1 MSLPLSIGPINPR
14 CRNTFPHQL
23 DQRFRNTVLEKFKS
37 HISLATL
44 GVHLE
49 HLVVFKPSSMSL
61 SMSSMSRLGGVLF
74 LHLDDLLVGLAAQ
87 QAVHQVDG
95 EGEDHG
101 LVLLGADAVQSL
113 KEGKSTSYTLSKIK
127 NEDHMTLSKLL
138 HSLGRSTCRY
148 RR

>member
-1 MSLPLSIGPINPR
+1 
-14 CRNTFPHQL
+14 
-23 DQRFRNTVLEKFKS
+23 
-37 HISLATL
+37 
-44 GVHLE
+44 
-49 HLVVFKPSSMSL
+49 
-61 SMSSMSRLGGVLF
+61 MSRLGGVLF
-74 LHLDDLLVGLAAQ
+74 LNLDDLLVGLAAQ

-95 EGEDHG
+95 EGEDHC